1 VSRRETLTQRAGK
14 VFGTL
19 RARVEFDRHFMHESS
34 WSRLDDRT
42 GVRSGTMQG
51 YKFDR
56 IDLKILTEL
65 QKNGRIPN
73 TELAQLVGLSPAPC
87 HRRVRD
93 LEEVGIIEGYVAL
106 LNMPSVALKVDAF
119 VSVRLDSAGMSRLGP
134 FEEAVR
140 KLPEV
145 IECYCLS
152 GDWDYILHVVVP
164 DLDAFERFLRLHLAQ
179 LPGIGRIH
187 SGFALRQVTRST
199 VLPLGH
205 LVSQ

>member
-1 VSRRETLTQRAGK
+1 MGV
-14 VFGTL
+14 
-19 RARVEFDRHFMHESS
+19 
-34 WSRLDDRT
+34 RT
-42 GVRSGTMQG
+42 GTMHG
-51 YKFDR
+51 YNFDR
-56 IDLKILTEL
+56 IDLKILMEL
-65 QKNGRIPN
+65 QKNGRISN

-93 LEEVGIIEGYVAL
+93 LEEAGIIEGYVAL

-119 VSVRLDSAGMSRLGP
+119 VSVRLDSAGMARLGP

-152 GDWDYILHVVVP
+152 GDWDYLLHVVVP

-199 VLPLGH
+199 VLPLRH
-205 LVSQ
+205 LAPQ

>member
-1 VSRRETLTQRAGK
+1 VSRQEQPTHNHRTASDLSSPRLE
-14 VFGTL
+14 FE
-19 RARVEFDRHFMHESS
+19 ARSTHESS
-34 WSRLDDRT
+34 WSRLEGRAGT
-42 GVRSGTMQG
+42 RSGTMQG

-56 IDLKILTEL
+56 IDLKILMEL
-65 QKNGRIPN
+65 QKNGRIAN

-93 LEEVGIIEGYVAL
+93 LEEAGIVEGYVAL
-106 LNMPSVALKVDAF
+106 LNMRAVELNVDAF
-119 VSVRLDSAGMSRLGP
+119 VSVQLDSAAMDRLEP
-134 FEEAVR
+134 FEDAVR

-152 GDWDYILHVVVP
+152 GDWDYLLHVVVP
-164 DLDAFERFLRLHLAQ
+164 DLDAFERFLRLHLAR

-205 LVSQ
+205 LAPQ